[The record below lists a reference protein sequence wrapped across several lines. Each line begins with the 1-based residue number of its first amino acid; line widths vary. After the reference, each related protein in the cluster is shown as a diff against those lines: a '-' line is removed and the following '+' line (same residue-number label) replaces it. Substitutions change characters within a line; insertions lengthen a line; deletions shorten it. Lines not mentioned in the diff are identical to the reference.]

1 VGKPISEAPMVEIA
15 QGEAFT
21 GNLPNILARH
31 AQTVGPLFRRHFVFG
46 SGEELEIVYLVG
58 AEANKLVFN
67 TQREVFSHKEGWTPI
82 IGDLM
87 GEGLLNIDNPAHA
100 RARKMWNP
108 AFTSAYM
115 AVYLPL
121 MEQVIEH
128 HTSTWLARGAVDLY
142 QEAREITFHVAA
154 TALAGIHATDEVARL
169 QRLFYE
175 LLPRAVPGF
184 RDDDAFWER
193 ALAAKEELDQML
205 LTLIAARRALPE
217 DETRGDVLGLIV
229 HARDDAGQPLTDEEV
244 LGHLYILL
252 VAGHE
257 TTTTLAAWTLYYL
270 ATRDDDR
277 HRIAAEL
284 AAAPAPFS
292 TATLRAV
299 PVLDAFISEVGRLHS
314 PVQMVPRGV
323 LADVE
328 FEGYVVPAGA
338 NVRVGVAACH
348 RLPHYFAEPE
358 RFDLDRFLPPRD
370 EARRT
375 PYALV
380 TFGGGP
386 RLCIGMNFA
395 NLEVKALAAR
405 ALRAF
410 SLTSPVHGAP
420 VDVGFITTTIPS
432 GLPMRVAPRG

>member
-1 VGKPISEAPMVEIA
+1 VSKPIAEAPVVEIPL
-15 QGEAFT
+15 GETFT
-21 GNLPNILARH
+21 GRLPSLLARA
-31 AQTVGPLFRRHFVFG
+31 AQEQGPVFRRRVVLD
-46 SGEELEIVYLVG
+46 GEDFEVVYLVG

-67 TQREVFSHKEGWTPI
+67 TQREVFSHRKGWTPM

-87 GEGLLNIDNPAHA
+87 GEGLLNMDNPAHA

-115 AVYLPL
+115 ATYLPL
-121 MEQVIEH
+121 MRQVIER
-128 HTSTWLARGAVDLY
+128 HTATWVARGEVDLY

-154 TALAGIHATDEVARL
+154 TALAGINAPEEVARL
-169 QRLFYE
+169 QRLFAR
-175 LLPRAVPGF
+175 LLPQATPDLTDDGEAWQRAVAA
-184 RDDDAFWER
+184 RD
-193 ALAAKEELDQML
+193 ELDGML
-205 LTLIAARRALPE
+205 LRLIADRRALPAE
-217 DETRGDVLGLIV
+217 QARGDVLGLIV
-229 HARDDAGQPLTDEEV
+229 HARDDEGNGLTNQEV

-277 HRIAAEL
+277 QRIAAEL
-284 AAAPAPFS
+284 AAAPAPLS
-292 TATLRAV
+292 METMRAV
-299 PVLDAFISEVGRLHS
+299 PTLDAFIREVGRLHS
-314 PVQMVPRGV
+314 PVQVVPRGV
-323 LADVE
+323 LEDVE
-328 FEGYVVPAGA
+328 FGGYVVPVGA
-338 NVRVGVAACH
+338 NVRVAVAACH
-348 RLPHYFAEPE
+348 RLPQYFADPD

-370 EARRT
+370 EERKT

-386 RLCIGMNFA
+386 RLCIGINFA
-395 NLEVKALAAR
+395 NLEVKALAVQV
-405 ALRAF
+405 LGAF
-410 SLTSPVHGAP
+410 TLTSPVHGAP